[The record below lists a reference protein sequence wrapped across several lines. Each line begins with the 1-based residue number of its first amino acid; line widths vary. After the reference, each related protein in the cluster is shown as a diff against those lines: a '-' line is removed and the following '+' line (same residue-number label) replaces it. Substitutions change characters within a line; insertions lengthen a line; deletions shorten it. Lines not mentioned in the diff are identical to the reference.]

1 VKVLFSFI
9 KDGGDGN
16 AIANMMNKT
25 LFAIT
30 KVKGRG
36 EGERESNST
45 KIVEKPVMCAARENR
60 PRNLPGTE
68 TRTTRGTMT
77 KTALGLTSHSPAAFS
92 FSFRH
97 CQARADALEFP
108 PIHGGI

>member
-1 VKVLFSFI
+1 VKVLFPFI

-16 AIANMMNKT
+16 AIANMMSKT

-30 KVKGRG
+30 KVKSRG

-45 KIVEKPVMCAARENR
+45 EIVEKPEMCAARENC

-68 TRTTRGTMT
+68 TRTRRRTMT
-77 KTALGLTSHSPAAFS
+77 KITFGLTSHSPAAFS

-97 CQARADALEFP
+97 CQARAAALEFP